1 MSDIIHLLPDHVAN
15 QIAAGEVVQRPSSVV
30 KELLENA
37 IDAQA
42 SHIKL
47 LLKDAGKT
55 LVQVIDD
62 GFGMSQT
69 DARLAFE
76 RHATSKIKTADDLY
90 NLHTKGFRGEAL
102 ASIAAI
108 SQVELK
114 SKTEDQELG
123 TQINIEGSKVISQEV
138 ISHPKGTSIAVKNLF
153 YNIPARRN
161 FLKSNSIETRH
172 IIDEF
177 QRVALAHQN
186 ISFSLYHNENNVY
199 QLIASNLRQRIVGVF
214 GKKTNE
220 KLVPIQEE
228 TDLLKITGFIAKPEF
243 AKKKRGEQFFF
254 ANNRFIRSNYL
265 NHAVLSAFEG
275 LLGPGYCPTY
285 FLYLTVPTN
294 QIDINIHPTK
304 TEVKFENEQS
314 IYAIIKST
322 IKHSLGQYQVAPILD
337 FEHNNAFDL
346 PYDYKNKKINT
357 PKIEI
362 DSTFNPFKDAYIN
375 KQNPENWESLYNT
388 SNTSETFESSENQN
402 PEGNLFDETQKE
414 VSQICMQIR
423 NTYILGAIKSGL
435 VMIDQNLAHQ
445 RILYENYLTK
455 ITLEESASQQLMF
468 PINIS
473 LNKQEVLL
481 IKNLTSDF
489 ESVGFKFAFK
499 NEDNLVVT
507 SIPITLKENQI
518 QTIIE
523 GLLDDLQNQTK
534 GNNFSQV
541 DGIAKSLAR
550 SLAIKKGVALSQKE
564 QESILNNL
572 FSCKEPN
579 VSPQG
584 KATFITLSI
593 DDIEKK
599 FKTF

>member
-15 QIAAGEVVQRPSSVV
+15 QIAAGEVVQRPASVV

-42 SHIKL
+42 THIKL
-47 LLKDAGKT
+47 LVKDAGKI
-55 LVQVIDD
+55 LIQVIDN

-76 RHATSKIKTADDLY
+76 RHATSKINTAEDLF

-108 SQVELK
+108 AHVELK
-114 SKTEDQELG
+114 TKTTSQELG
-123 TQINIEGSKVISQEV
+123 TQINVEGSKVVSQEI
-138 ISHPKGTSIAVKNLF
+138 ISHPTGTSIAVKNLF

-161 FLKSNSIETRH
+161 FLKSSSIETLH

-177 QRVALAHQN
+177 QRASLAHPN
-186 ISFSLYHNENNVY
+186 IAFSFYHNESNVY
-199 QLIASNLRQRIVGVF
+199 QLDIGNLRQRIISVF

-220 KLVPIQEE
+220 KLVPINEE
-228 TDLLKITGFIAKPEF
+228 TELVSISGFIAKPEF

-254 ANNRFIRSNYL
+254 ANNRFIKSNYL
-265 NHAVLSAFEG
+265 NHAISSAFEG
-275 LLGPGYCPTY
+275 LLGSGYHPTY
-285 FLYLTVPTN
+285 FLYLTVPPN

-337 FEHNNAFDL
+337 FEQNNSFNL
-346 PYDYKNKKINT
+346 PYDYKDKMVGL

-362 DSTFNPFKDAYIN
+362 DPNFNPFTDNFKPDLQT
-375 KQNPENWESLYNT
+375 KNWESQYHTSDVFENKNT
-388 SNTSETFESSENQN
+388 NQTLTENLFESNPNGSNQ
-402 PEGNLFDETQKE
+402 
-414 VSQICMQIR
+414 VSLQIR
-423 NTYILGAIKSGL
+423 NTYILGSIKSGL
-435 VMIDQNLAHQ
+435 VMINQNLAHQ
-445 RILYENYLTK
+445 RILYEDFLTK
-455 ITLEESASQQLMF
+455 ITLDESTSQALIF
-468 PINIS
+468 PLNIN
-473 LNKQEVLL
+473 LNQHEIAL
-481 IKNLTSDF
+481 IKTMISDF
-489 ESVGFKFAFK
+489 ESVGFKFKFK
-499 NEDNLVVT
+499 PNNELVIIGIPVT
-507 SIPITLKENQI
+507 VKESQI
-518 QTIIE
+518 QPLLE
-523 GLLDDLQNQTK
+523 NLLDDLQNQTD
-534 GNNFSQV
+534 GSNFSQV
-541 DGIAKSLAR
+541 DGIAKSLAKNLAVKNGT
-550 SLAIKKGVALSQKE
+550 SLSAME

-579 VSPQG
+579 ISPQG

-599 FKTF
+599 FKSF